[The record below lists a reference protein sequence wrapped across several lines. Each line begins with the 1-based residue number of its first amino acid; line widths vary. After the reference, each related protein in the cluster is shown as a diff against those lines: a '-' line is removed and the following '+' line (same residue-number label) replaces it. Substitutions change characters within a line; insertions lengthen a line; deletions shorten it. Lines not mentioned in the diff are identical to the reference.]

1 METSSKNSR
10 ITDWVLRL
18 IPVAILVM
26 AIPPK
31 FAADPAA
38 VSLFSALGA
47 EPFGR
52 VATAVFETLAI
63 ILLLVPGTV
72 VFGGLLVA
80 GLMSGAILS
89 HFVVLGIFLDGDPSM
104 FMMATVAFA
113 SGLVLMWRRRCE
125 IPLLSQFV
133 RSCRSPVT

>member
-1 METSSKNSR
+1 MEASTKNSR
-10 ITDWVLRL
+10 ITDWALRL
-18 IPVAILVM
+18 VPAAILLM

-31 FAADPAA
+31 FTADPAA
-38 VSLFSALGA
+38 VSLFSQLGA

-52 VATAVFETLAI
+52 LATGVFETLAV
-63 ILLLVPGTV
+63 LLLLFPATV

-89 HFVVLGIFLDGDPSM
+89 HFVVLGIVLDGDPSM

-113 SGLVLMWRRRCE
+113 TSLVLAWRRRCE
-125 IPLLSQFV
+125 IPLLNQFV
-133 RSCRSPVT
+133 RSCQAPMA